1 MRTLFF
7 IFIFLALIA
16 TLSLSE
22 FAASE
27 AFSQPDE
34 TYQEMDIGVEAASRG
49 RAVFMEACNSC
60 HGLKYLREGASL
72 GLRPIMDP
80 GAAKEAFGVEPPDL
94 SLMASARGRGKT
106 GARYIQRLLTTYYT
120 DEDGR
125 VKNRAFGEETQ
136 GDGTIAMPQPLDPNA
151 PDFEKKTHDVAVFL
165 LHVASPEAEERRSTG
180 AYVLIYMAVLTML
193 LYALNKA
200 TWKGIKK
207 R

>member
-7 IFIFLALIA
+7 IFILLALIA

-22 FAASE
+22 FAASV
-27 AFSQPDE
+27 AFGQPDE
-34 TYQEMDIGVEAASRG
+34 TYQKMDIGGEAASRG
-49 RAVFMEACNSC
+49 KAVFMEACNSC
-60 HGLKYLREGASL
+60 HGLKYLREGASS
-72 GLRPIMDP
+72 GLRPLMDP

-136 GDGTIAMPQPLDPNA
+136 GDGTIAMPQPLNPND
-151 PDFEKKTHDVAVFL
+151 PDFDKKTHDVAVFL
-165 LHVASPEAEERRSTG
+165 LHVASPEAQERRSIG
-180 AYVLIYMAVLTML
+180 AYVLIYMAVLTAL

-200 TWKGIKK
+200 TWKEIKK